1 MKAYRWTYGTI
12 KLHSSLK
19 YCLFIVLNKDEC
31 HPIKTISSLFACAK
45 QQPGNTTE
53 KRDVHRRTA
62 HPPSERPGTLQGRSG
77 AGRKSRYGEFDS
89 PSSHDTYTAES
100 SFCLLH

>member
-53 KRDVHRRTA
+53 NRDTKKV
-62 HPPSERPGTLQGRSG
+62 PMQN
-77 AGRKSRYGEFDS
+77 
-89 PSSHDTYTAES
+89 
-100 SFCLLH
+100 LLTEA